1 MRDYAVIGGG
11 HIGKE
16 IAGYLSNRGSCVL
29 VDPDREALNQVS
41 SVEKIKGTIE
51 TNPEL
56 LTDSNVFVVALP
68 GQIAKNTVT
77 RLLKSGKR
85 VVDVSFYQ
93 ENPFI
98 FQGSVSAESAY
109 IPDCGFAPGLSNIM
123 AGHLFKKFDTKRIGI
138 YVGGLPMEPRKPFLH
153 SVTWSVEGLIDEY
166 VRPAKLIKNGVA
178 IESDPLEKTF
188 NYQPRGFTKLEG
200 FYSDG
205 LRTLLSTLPVKEL
218 FEITLRY
225 KGHLKNM
232 KFLKEMGYFREGNEM
247 SPRKVTERIF
257 SQFNDTRDISILDV
271 ISLDKKEHRIELR
284 DYGNDG
290 LTSMAKLTGHTA
302 AITATML
309 TEYPEIRGFLPPE
322 EFGKDEKKMN
332 HILNGLRQEGVKIE
346 MT

>member
-11 HIGKE
+11 HIGRE
-16 IAGYLSNRGSCVL
+16 IAEFLSNKGSCVL
-29 VDPDREALNQVS
+29 VDPDWRALDQVS

-51 TNPEL
+51 TNPEVL
-56 LTDSNVFVVALP
+56 SGSNVFVVALP
-68 GQIAKNTVT
+68 GKIAKDTVA
-77 RLLKSGKR
+77 RLLKGGKR

-98 FQGSVSAESAY
+98 FQGSVPAESVY

-123 AGHLFKKFDTKRIGI
+123 VGHLFKKFDTRKIGI
-138 YVGGLPMEPRKPFLH
+138 YVGGLPTEPRKPFLH

-166 VRPAKLIKNGVA
+166 VRPAKLIKNGST
-178 IESDPLEKTF
+178 IETDPLEKTF
-188 NYQPRGFTKLEG
+188 NYQPRGFMNLEG

-205 LRTLLSTLPVKEL
+205 LRTLLSTIPVQDL

-225 KGHLKNM
+225 KGHLENM
-232 KFLKEMGYFREGNEM
+232 KFLREMGYFKDENDM

-257 SQFNDTRDISILDV
+257 SQFNDTHDISILDV

-284 DYGNDG
+284 DYGNDN
-290 LTSMAKLTGHTA
+290 LTSMARLTGHTA

-322 EFGKDEKKMN
+322 ELGKDEKKIN